1 MSTDESTAPKADVY
15 ERVTSQI
22 VNAIE
27 QGTGTWRMPWHTSG
41 RFAFSPINAITRK
54 PYRGVNVLALWAV
67 AQSKGY
73 ERGEWATYPQW
84 QDRGAQVRKGEK
96 SASVAFWKFAD
107 GRAEIQDEEE
117 QPEQPNSSR
126 SRLLFCREYH
136 VFNASQVDGYT
147 PKADTDAPI
156 EERIE
161 SAEGFFERVPARVA
175 HQGNRAFYSPS
186 DDTITLPPF
195 AAFFTP
201 EDYYSTRAHE
211 TGHWT
216 AKADRCNRELG
227 KRFGDNAYSVEELV
241 AELTAAFTLAHLG
254 LSSEPRPDHAQYI
267 ASWLKVLK
275 ADKRAIFTAAS
286 KAQQAA
292 DFIVR
297 QAERTAEV
305 AA

>member
-1 MSTDESTAPKADVY
+1 MSSTQHTAEKQDVY
-15 ERVTSQI
+15 SRVTSQI
-22 VNAIE
+22 VTAIE
-27 QGTGTWRMPWHTSG
+27 KGVGNWRMPWHTSG

-67 AQSKGY
+67 ARSKAH

-84 QDRGAQVRKGEK
+84 QERGAQVRKGEK
-96 SASVAFWKFAD
+96 SASVAFWKFED
-107 GRAEIQDEEE
+107 GRTETQDGDE
-117 QPEQPNSSR
+117 PEQPVSSR

-136 VFNASQVDGYT
+136 VFNAAQVDGYT
-147 PKADTDAPI
+147 PKLDADAPM

-161 SAEGFFERVPARVA
+161 RAEVFFQGIDARVA
-175 HQGNRAFYSPS
+175 HQGNRAFYSPD

-201 EDYYSTRAHE
+201 MDYYSTRAHE
-211 TGHWT
+211 SGHWT
-216 AKADRCNRELG
+216 SQANRCNRELG

-241 AELTAAFTLAHLG
+241 AELTAAFVCAHLG
-254 LSSEPRPDHAQYI
+254 LSTEPRADHAQYI
-267 ASWLKVLK
+267 NSWLRVLK

-292 DFIVR
+292 DWLVQR
-297 QAERTAEV
+297 SASRE
-305 AA
+305 AAAA

>member
-1 MSTDESTAPKADVY
+1 MPYNENTAPKPDVY
-15 ERVTSQI
+15 ARVTSQI

-41 RFAFSPINAITRK
+41 RFAFSPINAVTHK

-73 ERGEWATYPQW
+73 DRGEWATYNQW

-107 GRAEIQDEEE
+107 DSSESQDGE
-117 QPEQPNSSR
+117 QEHSSR
-126 SRLLFCREYH
+126 SRLVFCRLYS
-136 VFNASQVDGYT
+136 VFNAAQVDGYA
-147 PKADTDAPI
+147 PKPDTNAPI
-156 EERIE
+156 ETRIE
-161 SAEGFFERVPARVA
+161 SADTFFGRINARVA
-175 HQGNRAFYSPS
+175 HQGNRAFYSPA

-195 AAFFTP
+195 AAFLSP
-201 EDYYSTRAHE
+201 VDYYSTRAHE

-216 AKADRCNRELG
+216 SKADRCNRELG
-227 KRFGDNAYSVEELV
+227 KRFGDNAYAVEELI
-241 AELTAAFTLAHLG
+241 AELTAAFTMAHLG

-292 DFIVR
+292 DYIVR
-297 QAERTAEV
+297 ESARTMGV